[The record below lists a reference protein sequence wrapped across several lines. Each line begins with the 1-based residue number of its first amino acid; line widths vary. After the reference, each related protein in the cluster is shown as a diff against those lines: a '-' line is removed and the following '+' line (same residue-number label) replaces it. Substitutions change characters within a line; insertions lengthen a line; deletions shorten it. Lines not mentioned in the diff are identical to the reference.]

1 MVKDV
6 VCGMGVEEDAM
17 GTFSRTL
24 EGKKYFFCSA
34 ECLLLFSKEPLYYL
48 GQSSEE
54 KTASKDL
61 VCGMEV
67 DESNPPFTAKYRG
80 KIYYFCSHSC
90 EQEFEREPVKFITG
104 E

>member
-17 GTFSRTL
+17 GTFSRAL

-34 ECLLLFSKEPLYYL
+34 ECLLLFSREPLYYL
-48 GQSSEE
+48 GEE
-54 KTASKDL
+54 MKNEPRAKDL

-67 DESNPPFTAKYRG
+67 DESNSPFTAKYKG

-90 EQEFEREPVKFITG
+90 KREFEREPVKFITD